1 MRAIK
6 AYLDSSCE
14 YKIHGIQTEIEDIFF
29 KNILTKFM
37 LLKDKEY
44 NTNFTR

>member
-14 YKIHGIQTEIEDIFF
+14 YQIHGIQTEIGGTIF
-29 KNILTKFM
+29 KNILTMFM
-37 LLKDKEY
+37 VLKGKEY
-44 NTNFTR
+44 NTDFTR